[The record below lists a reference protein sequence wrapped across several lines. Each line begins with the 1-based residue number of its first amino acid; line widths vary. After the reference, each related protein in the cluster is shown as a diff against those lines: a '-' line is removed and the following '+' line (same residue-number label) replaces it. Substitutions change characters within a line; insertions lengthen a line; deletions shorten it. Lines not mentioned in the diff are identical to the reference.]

1 MPEAV
6 SVILHW
12 NTDYAEIPRKELPNV
27 VKNSYEPIIQAFEGF
42 EGTICFNITGHTIDY
57 LVNQFPKLI
66 DQIKDLISANIVEMV
81 ATGYSHPILPLYPRQ
96 RIRAQVKAHIERVSE
111 IFGQK
116 PQGFWP
122 PELAVSPVVLDE
134 IVRQEIK
141 WVTIDQEHLELAQT
155 LGNDRNPF
163 EERAETVTE
172 ILAEAFWARG
182 LLNKYK
188 KFRRALRKMIE
199 SAEKLENALQRVVI
213 DEKKSLPA
221 YISSQAWWNGTRVA
235 LSGNIPLY
243 SEKKHFM
250 AVLKSK
256 AKYIPLY
263 MSDVEFFGYRGLGVV
278 APAPV
283 VLTNFLKKLH
293 KEEINTISPSQIPQS
308 EWSQEALF
316 IGTGSWSQDKSFRIW
331 TDSEDN
337 REFSRQLT
345 AVYSTL
351 DRLSWDTNLLEKL
364 EPYLRIVENSD
375 ARGWAPLPERKQEA
389 YSALLTI
396 FEILDKL

>member
-6 SVILHW
+6 TIILHW
-12 NTDYAEIPRKELPNV
+12 NTDYAEIYRKELPHV
-27 VKNSYEPIIQAFEGF
+27 VKRSYEPTIQALEGF
-42 EGTICFNITGHTIDY
+42 EGTVCFNITGHTIDY
-57 LVNQFPKLI
+57 LVAHFPHLI
-66 DQIKDLISANIVEMV
+66 DQIKGLISANIVEMV
-81 ATGYSHPILPLYPRQ
+81 GTGYSHPILPLHPRQ
-96 RIRAQVKAHIERVSE
+96 RIRAQVQAHIDHLSE
-111 IFGQK
+111 IFGQN

-134 IVRQEIK
+134 LARQGIK

-155 LGNDRNPF
+155 LGNDRNLF
-163 EERAETVTE
+163 EKRADTVTE
-172 ILAEAFWARG
+172 ILVEAFWARG
-182 LLNKYK
+182 LLSKIK

-199 SAEKLENALQRVVI
+199 SMEKLENALQQVII

-235 LSGNIPLY
+235 LSGTIPLY
-243 SEKKHFM
+243 SEKKLFNTI
-250 AVLKSK
+250 LKSK
-256 AKYIPLY
+256 TKYIPLY
-263 MSDVEFFGYRGLGVV
+263 TSDIEFFGYRGLGVV
-278 APAPV
+278 SPAPI
-283 VLTNFLKKLH
+283 VLINFLNKLR

-308 EWSQEALF
+308 EWTQETSF
-316 IGTGSWSQDKSFRIW
+316 IGTGSWSPDKSFRIW

-337 REFSRQLT
+337 REFSRRLT
-345 AVYSTL
+345 EVYSTL
-351 DRLSWDTNLLEKL
+351 DRLNWDKKLLEEL

-396 FEILDKL
+396 FEMLDKI